1 MTYVTRENITDQV
14 LEVFKR
20 TPDPRLREVMQSLV
34 KHLHAFIR
42 EVEPSDEEFEMGCKF
57 VVGLGQNTSEK
68 KNEAILASDILGAST
83 LITLINNVKRAE
95 SAGKFQTESALL
107 GPFWRK
113 NAPVYEASS
122 NISHGPESSA
132 HDQLFEVTGHVRDAQ
147 GKPIE
152 GAEVDVWQASP
163 LGFYENQDEQQPDMN
178 LRGRFKTD
186 TNGKFNFKSVR
197 PSGYPVPVDGPCGDL
212 LRAQLRDPYRPAHVH
227 YMISKPGYQVLITQV
242 FADDDHRLH
251 TDVTFSVVESLVGQF
266 KKRTGSGEVGYSLDY
281 DFVLQAGEMQF
292 PMPPIP

>member
-1 MTYVTRENITDQV
+1 MTYVTRENITQQV
-14 LEVFKR
+14 LEVFER

-42 EVEPSDEEFEMGCKF
+42 EVEPSDEEFEKGCEF
-57 VVGLGQNTSEK
+57 VVSLGKNTSEK
-68 KNEAILASDILGAST
+68 KNEVILASDILGAST

-95 SAGKFQTESALL
+95 QSGQFKTESALL

-113 NAPVYEASS
+113 NAPMYEAGS
-122 NISHGPESSA
+122 NISHGPESKAS
-132 HDQLFEVTGHVRDAQ
+132 DQLFEVTGHVRDAQ
-147 GKPIE
+147 GNPIE

-186 TNGKFNFKSVR
+186 ANGKFNFKSVR

-251 TDVTFSVVESLVGQF
+251 TDVTFSVVESLVGKF
-266 KKRTGSGEVGYSLDY
+266 KKRTGP
-281 DFVLQAGEMQF
+281 AK
-292 PMPPIP
+292 